1 VLEAVLAGRDEKCR
15 SRYIPADQLD
25 QLVWQDVCHV
35 LQHPRVIEQALQRAL
50 GGAWLPQA
58 MQARKEQLRK
68 TKASLKAQLERLTE
82 AYLAGILPLAEYKRR
97 RHEVE
102 QRMEAVDHQARQF
115 EVQVQQHLELTDL
128 AHSSTEFCQ
137 RISRG
142 LEQATFEQKRQ
153 LVELLIDRVVVTNE
167 EVEIRYVIPI
177 SSESESVRFCHLLT
191 DYSGAEGVFEIK
203 GGTLT
208 AQRKTACCN
217 CSTCW
222 NRRMGSS
229 DRAASVSSC
238 CFWAGKTPDGS
249 KRCSGVLAES

>member
-1 VLEAVLAGRDEKCR
+1 LLNACAEVVSKNIEQEAYCRGVLEAVLAGRDEKCR

-167 EVEIRYVIPI
+167 EVEIRYVMETWIKYHK
-177 SSESESVRFCHLLT
+177 ESNHCPLLCAFF
-191 DYSGAEGVFEIK
+191 S
-203 GGTLT
+203 LLR
-208 AQRKTACCN
+208 QRWEKR
-217 CSTCW
+217 SI
-222 NRRMGSS
+222 
-229 DRAASVSSC
+229 VSS
-238 CFWAGKTPDGS
+238 
-249 KRCSGVLAES
+249 RQE